1 MRNSKIRILGNER
14 NLFSV
19 EREAS
24 NAPLFRQID
33 LTKAVATLAT
43 GMPFLRHLTIIRY
56 FDCAA
61 RNTTV
66 LAVGALAAV
75 SLRSFSG
82 TAVALGIRYQA
93 FSEEHADQGQKS
105 AVALKD

>member
-43 GMPFLRHLTIIRY
+43 GMPFLRHLTIIK
-56 FDCAA
+56 
-61 RNTTV
+61 
-66 LAVGALAAV
+66 LE
-75 SLRSFSG
+75 
-82 TAVALGIRYQA
+82 ALGISTVPRETQP
-93 FSEEHADQGQKS
+93 F
-105 AVALKD
+105 